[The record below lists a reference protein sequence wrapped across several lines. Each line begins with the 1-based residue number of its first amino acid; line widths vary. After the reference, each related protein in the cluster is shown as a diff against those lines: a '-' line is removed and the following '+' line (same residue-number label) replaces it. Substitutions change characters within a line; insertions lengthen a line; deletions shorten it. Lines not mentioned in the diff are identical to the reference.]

1 MFAAAGIV
9 DLFVRM
15 MVSLAFVL
23 GIVAVAYLAMRRR
36 AGLAGRVNT
45 RFAGRRGAAPSSR
58 GDRGARQRMP
68 RGQRSQRGASR
79 RGARQHVE
87 VLGRVG
93 LTRASSAV
101 VLKFADRV
109 LLVGASETAQPTVL
123 AELDAATWELYDQD
137 IEWTVPVE
145 LDADGND
152 DVVNGAAGRPGFLE
166 ALREATVR
174 RA

>member
-15 MVSLAFVL
+15 VVSLAFVL
-23 GIVAVAYLAMRRR
+23 GIVAVAYFAMRRR

-45 RFAGRRGAAPSSR
+45 RFAGRRG
-58 GDRGARQRMP
+58 GDRTRGSHRAAAGRRP
-68 RGQRSQRGASR
+68 RGTAR
-79 RGARQHVE
+79 RGVRQHVE

-93 LTRASSAV
+93 LSRSSSAV

-109 LLVGASETAQPTVL
+109 LLVGASETAQPCVL
-123 AELDAATWELYDQD
+123 AELDAATWELYDED
-137 IEWTVPVE
+137 VEWSVPVE
-145 LDADGND
+145 LDPADHDHAGQD
-152 DVVNGAAGRPGFLE
+152 HIEGAPAVRPGFLE

>member
-15 MVSLAFVL
+15 VVSLAFVL
-23 GIVAVAYLAMRRR
+23 AIVAVAYCAMRRR
-36 AGLAGRVNT
+36 AGLAGRVDL
-45 RFAGRRGAAPSSR
+45 RFAGRAGAGVSPSARADRAP
-58 GDRGARQRMP
+58 RMP
-68 RGQRSQRGASR
+68 AGRRAGSASR
-79 RGARQHVE
+79 RGLRQHVE

-93 LTRASSAV
+93 LSRSSSAV

-109 LLVGASETAQPTVL
+109 LLVGASETAQPCVL
-123 AELDAATWELYDQD
+123 AELDAATWELYDED
-137 IEWTVPVE
+137 VEWSVPVE
-145 LDADGND
+145 LDAPDREHD
-152 DVVNGAAGRPGFLE
+152 DAPAARPGFLE